1 MISVSATDPANCWN
15 IFRELDASTAPDL
28 TLREIA
34 SALFAE
40 QKKKTTQIFF
50 PEAAQEI
57 FYQTARFMRDFGRTN
72 NIPVSNAEL
81 SEFLTRT
88 TVFAQER
95 ADTGTNGSWQELV
108 ERYPT
113 YFSAARDLIGDG
125 GAQGLGVLSE
135 VRTMLSRLFIG
146 SFNTADGRFS
156 ALQAVRQGGKRVF
169 ILYEPDKAR
178 TALPLFRLLLDLMLQ
193 QSMSPTLNHKVWFL
207 LDEFSQLPKVEALTD
222 ALSFARDPSGDNG
235 RSGARIIAAVQS
247 VQLLTRHYSE
257 AEAKT
262 LMSLFPNLIT
272 MRVMDPMSPCSLRR
286 PLRHRPRD
294 LPLHGRGQPAR
305 DHRLRAEGGDRR
317 RLFPAHETGSGPD
330 EPACSLAGSLHLRRA
345 SGPDQ
350 RKEKPMA
357 LFRSNRGMHL
367 LALPTTHAD
376 AENTRRKNIQDGGT
390 TTASRL
396 LAQARILPQEALVCG
411 PPGRIFPVVEALQR
425 RSSRPFVLI
434 GTAWDLTDSPLL
446 RLPVQW
452 QDTVLPDQLPEG
464 SGRITINP
472 GEFGMGMM
480 QMADWGGTHT
490 ILLCLGQGLSA
501 STELLDALNACGDY
515 VLLCSSLSRAV
526 PSRTG
531 GLTTEGLLRSMRYL
545 VVSSAGGDAQTLLQ
559 VLPSYESERV
569 TNSVGFNTHHDR
581 GGMMGHHGG
590 SASAL
595 ARTAKWSPSPCFRRM
610 TSPGSGTTRSFWSIT
625 KTL

>member
-1 MISVSATDPANCWN
+1 MKRLLEGQQLQRTVPPTAGRVEPVVHLPGGLTLDDRSCWQYPTMLVGNVGSGKSTLMEQIRRPVLAHADRVQDTVVIFAAKPDVLRCRRPGDPVISVSATDPASCWN
-15 IFRELDASTAPDL
+15 LFRELDASDTPEL

-88 TVFAQER
+88 TVFAQEG
-95 ADTGTNGSWQELV
+95 AGTGTNGSWQELV

-156 ALQAVRQGGKRVF
+156 ALQAIRQGGKRVF

-207 LDEFSQLPKVEALTD
+207 LDEFSLLPKVESLTD
-222 ALSFARDPSGDNG
+222 FLSFARDPSGDNG

-272 MRVMDPMSPCSLRR
+272 MRVMDPMS
-286 PLRHRPRD
+286 
-294 LPLHGRGQPAR
+294 
-305 DHRLRAEGGDRR
+305 RAAFADRY
-317 RLFPAHETGSGPD
+317 
-330 EPACSLAGSLHLRRA
+330 
-345 SGPDQ
+345 
-350 RKEKPMA
+350 
-357 LFRSNRGMHL
+357 
-367 LALPTTHAD
+367 
-376 AENTRRKNIQDGGT
+376 
-390 TTASRL
+390 
-396 LAQARILPQEALVCG
+396 
-411 PPGRIFPVVEALQR
+411 
-425 RSSRPFVLI
+425 
-434 GTAWDLTDSPLL
+434 GTARDLTDSPLL
-446 RLPVQW
+446 RLPTQW
-452 QDTVLPDQLPEG
+452 QDTVLPDRLPEG

-569 TNSVGFNTHHDR
+569 TNSIGFNTHHDR

-590 SASAL
+590 SG
-595 ARTAKWSPSPCFRRM
+595 F
-610 TSPGSGTTRSFWSIT
+610 SFGQNREVVT
-625 KTL
+625 KPVLSQDDLTGLRNNSEFLVYNQDLMRLWVGKIG

>member
-1 MISVSATDPANCWN
+1 MKRLLEGQQLQRTFPPTAGRVEPVVCLPGGLTLDDRSCWQYPTMLVGSVGSGKSTLMEQIRRPVLTHADRVQDTVVIFAAKPDVLRCRRPGDPVISVSATDPANCWN
-15 IFRELDASTAPDL
+15 LFRELDASDTPEL

-57 FYQTARFMRDFGRTN
+57 FYQTARFMRDFGHTN

-108 ERYPT
+108 EQYPT

-178 TALPLFRLLLDLMLQ
+178 TALPLFRLLLDLMMQ

-207 LDEFSQLPKVEALTD
+207 LDEFSLLPKAEAFTD
-222 ALSFARDPSGDNG
+222 VLSFARDPSGDNG

-262 LMSLFPNLIT
+262 LMSCSPT
-272 MRVMDPMSPCSLRR
+272 SSPCVSWTQC
-286 PLRHRPRD
+286 PV
-294 LPLHGRGQPAR
+294 QPSQTAT
-305 DHRLRAEGGDRR
+305 A
-317 RLFPAHETGSGPD
+317 
-330 EPACSLAGSLHLRRA
+330 
-345 SGPDQ
+345 
-350 RKEKPMA
+350 
-357 LFRSNRGMHL
+357 L
-367 LALPTTHAD
+367 LA
-376 AENTRRKNIQDGGT
+376 
-390 TTASRL
+390 
-396 LAQARILPQEALVCG
+396 
-411 PPGRIFPVVEALQR
+411 
-425 RSSRPFVLI
+425 
-434 GTAWDLTDSPLL
+434 
-446 RLPVQW
+446 
-452 QDTVLPDQLPEG
+452 
-464 SGRITINP
+464 
-472 GEFGMGMM
+472 
-480 QMADWGGTHT
+480 
-490 ILLCLGQGLSA
+490 
-501 STELLDALNACGDY
+501 
-515 VLLCSSLSRAV
+515 
-526 PSRTG
+526 
-531 GLTTEGLLRSMRYL
+531 
-545 VVSSAGGDAQTLLQ
+545 
-559 VLPSYESERV
+559 
-569 TNSVGFNTHHDR
+569 
-581 GGMMGHHGG
+581 
-590 SASAL
+590 
-595 ARTAKWSPSPCFRRM
+595 
-610 TSPGSGTTRSFWSIT
+610 
-625 KTL
+625 